1 MRAKYREA
9 LPQLTGED
17 FLTDGGMETT
27 LIFLEGVDLPHFAAF
42 TLLDSPTGRAKLK
55 DYYRKYLDY
64 AAEKSV
70 GFILESPTWRASS
83 DWGDLLSYSPRR
95 LADANR
101 DAIALMA
108 ELREEYETE
117 RTPHVIS
124 GNLGPRGDG
133 YRPQSMM
140 SAEETEAYHGEQIA
154 VFDEAGVDLI
164 SAFTLTYPEEA
175 IGIARAAKARS
186 VPSVISITTETDG
199 RLPTGASIGDAIQ
212 AIDDAT
218 GRGPAYYMINCAHPR
233 HFEDAL
239 EAGADWINRVAGL
252 RANASTRSHAELDE
266 ATTLDPGDPLDLAA
280 GYQRVARAL
289 PLNIFGGCC
298 GTDHRHVKAIFEA
311 RLA

>member
-1 MRAKYREA
+1 MRAKYRKA
-9 LPQLTGED
+9 LPQLSGDD

-27 LIFLEGVDLPHFAAF
+27 LIFLKDEDLPHFAAF
-42 TLLDSPTGRAKLK
+42 TLLDTPSGRTKLR
-55 DYYRKYLDY
+55 DYYRTYLDY

-108 ELREEYETE
+108 ELRDEYETE

-133 YRPQSMM
+133 YRPQSLM
-140 SAEETEAYHGEQIA
+140 SADEAEAYHSEQIA
-154 VFDEAGVDLI
+154 TFDEAGVDLV
-164 SAFTLTYPEEA
+164 SAFTMTYPDEA
-175 IGIARAAKARS
+175 IGIARAAKARA

-199 RLPTGASIGDAIQ
+199 RLPTGASIGDAIR

-218 GRGPAYYMINCAHPR
+218 EASPAYYMINCTHPR

-239 EAGADWINRVAGL
+239 EADADWITRVAGL

-266 ATTLDPGDPLDLAA
+266 ATSLDPGDPDDLAA